1 MATRAANAGRAAEIQ
16 KRETAAVETLA
27 AFFEVNV
34 APAFPFVR
42 DREYRLNDERE
53 RLVITLERIVA
64 ATEKEE

>member
-16 KRETAAVETLA
+16 KRETAAVESLA
-27 AFFEVNV
+27 EVFGVEV

-53 RLVITLERIVA
+53 RLVMTLERIVA
-64 ATEKEE
+64 KAQEEN